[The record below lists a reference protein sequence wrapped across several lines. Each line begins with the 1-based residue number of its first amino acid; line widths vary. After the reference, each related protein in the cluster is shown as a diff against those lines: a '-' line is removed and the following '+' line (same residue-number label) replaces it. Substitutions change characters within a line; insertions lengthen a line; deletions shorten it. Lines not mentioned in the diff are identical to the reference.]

1 MRKLKLLFALLA
13 LIVGGSNSALAYTV
27 DDLTSAGWTKVTSIT
42 DVDNYYYV
50 FIDAGTSNYAMGR
63 LSYGTDR
70 PVYMPLAD
78 PLGFAGAVWYLGT
91 DNDKYTIKNLG
102 DDKFFISGTA
112 GWNDSMN
119 DNQYTDEGR
128 FTFTLNSGKYDIQSV
143 KTNSY
148 VGPWNND
155 NKVSLSNGYENV
167 AANKDVSQAP
177 GFYLYSMARSE
188 YNAKRITASWLTSHG
203 WSQVTD
209 NSALG
214 NASNYYL
221 IIEKVSFGYALA
233 RTTNGRPA
241 SKSLSNPFATPNEL
255 WLTAAHGSGYTFQ
268 NVIDN
273 TYFTSAA
280 GDWNTSMSNTP
291 NADIIATLNDGI
303 YTLSAGGTSSI
314 GHWRDD
320 AFFPYE
326 NENVAANKS
335 DANRNSYYIY
345 TISKTDYAT
354 QRAAYIASLAASAT
368 SDAPVD
374 LTNFVFNNSD
384 FALLGKFGWTVSG
397 SWGNQQTGNGAYET
411 WNSNNVSVTQELTG
425 LPGGKYQLSVQ
436 MVSGDAGR
444 VPYLYAS
451 ADDEY
456 TANVTQQATTNTY
469 DGMRDEIAADPSY
482 GLITVT
488 PYSSNGTIT
497 VGMKAP
503 SGWVVFD
510 NFKLKYYGPTLG
522 STAVELP
529 NGGDM
534 VADTWYY
541 FDIAVAGDNYLATA
555 TTLGDIICTTDGNTL
570 LSDATGTITLKATDN
585 FLSAGRYYVKSSS
598 ANNLVVEA
606 ASYSYSVSS
615 ATADMAYIQSGN
627 TVTVSFDCSTNN
639 PGATLDMDFSGV
651 TFNSAAISVT
661 STANGFTFTVPGG
674 VTANTEYTL
683 AIPAKAIG
691 YEDGKTYNAAQDIT
705 LKTPAVF
712 DGTYFFKVENT
723 GALKGQYLSRG
734 KNYGTHAT
742 IDKYGLAIKVATDA
756 QNKTTLKPYDTDRY
770 YRMDGNGYDCWADN
784 TDNDDRAKFNLI
796 VYNNHILIHGIT
808 SGRADD
814 YFKYN
819 DSDVDE
825 TTKVWGDSHGTD
837 GSNGNAIEFSL
848 EDAAAHATAMQT
860 MKDNQAASAAAA
872 AYASGNY
879 ASLNGITTVAALEA
893 ELTANYIQGDFVS
906 PSAIES
912 VLEKYEGTQPGSAN
926 TVETVYSNTINI
938 TEPGFYKFSMQA
950 FYRASNNDRTK
961 AMHEAGIDFNP
972 VVLFFGDAQT
982 QIKSVYDE
990 SSATA
995 LSDDWGNLEYKGAYY
1010 PNNMAASLKAFQND
1024 EYHNDV
1030 WFYAAA
1036 AGTYTYGVKYLGFA
1050 NANAQWFIYSPESVT
1065 ITSYAAAADA
1075 TDYDN
1080 LAKAIS
1086 EAEGKVIG
1094 FEEGEYAPYNNI
1106 DAVAFIA
1113 TAKAIDTEATNSKLL
1128 IQSAITALSEWTVNE
1143 EELNAFYDGDF
1154 SECAED
1160 NASPLDYTPAGW
1172 TASDNMRMMLKNTET
1187 YPGLVDASAKS
1198 AMMSWSGGI
1207 TYGET
1212 TGYTMPLKA
1221 NTIYKLTFKAAG
1233 WNDETR
1239 SGITVS
1245 VLNTEDGMAAQN
1257 LGTPDRDIKAAQTWN
1272 TAGMTSY
1279 EVLFVTGA
1287 AGNYVFHVQSGNNMV
1302 LTDFEIKKA
1311 ASQVLEF
1318 ADGSVPTYA
1327 PGTYPT
1333 VKISR
1338 TLTENKWATA
1348 IYPFEVSGV
1357 ESIAVLSSYDNANN
1371 AVGFSSADYSEANKP
1386 FLMKSSATMNNIE
1399 LKDVVVEAAIAKNDV
1414 KEPLSFI
1421 GVYKETEVG
1430 RGENVKNFVLK
1441 DNTIYRVGDNAATIN
1456 PYRAYF
1462 QVDQPGEEA
1471 RLKFFINGQQ
1481 TTDIEGVK
1489 AEKSLNGVIY
1499 NLNGQRVE
1507 KANKGLYISNGKKV
1521 VLK

>member
-13 LIVGGSNSALAYTV
+13 LIVGGSNSAWGQASFNHTYTEGATVAAGGDYFLYNIGAKQFLTSGLNWGTRATV
-27 DDLTSAGWTKVTSIT
+27 DNSGRVLTLTLSDGKYTIYTQHLSLNERTDGKAGYLTTNGY
-42 DVDNYYYV
+42 VDT
-50 FIDAGTSNYAMGR
+50 GTSDANWEF
-63 LSYGTDR
+63 T
-70 PVYMPLAD
+70 PVNVEGYTNA
-78 PLGFAGAVWYLGT
+78 
-91 DNDKYTIKNLG
+91 YTIKNSDTQYLFFDPTSEGCAVNVGSNTANNNSYWLLIPKTARENAG
-102 DDKFFISGTA
+102 DYSQYLINTQMNCPWELKTWSGSTANNSDVIAVGGEATNRCGEKYHVVKDIYQNIKATLPNGRYKFFAQAFWRQDGSAA
-112 GWNDSMN
+112 GPVL
-119 DNQYTDEGR
+119 Y
-128 FTFTLNSGKYDIQSV
+128 
-143 KTNSY
+143 
-148 VGPWNND
+148 
-155 NKVSLSNGYENV
+155 
-167 AANKDVSQAP
+167 ANKDANTLAV
-177 GFYLYSMARSE
+177 F
-188 YNAKRITASWLTSHG
+188 NA
-203 WSQVTD
+203 
-209 NSALG
+209 
-214 NASNYYL
+214 
-221 IIEKVSFGYALA
+221 
-233 RTTNGRPA
+233 NG
-241 SKSLSNPFATPNEL
+241 EG
-255 WLTAAHGSGYTFQ
+255 TAANMAGA
-268 NVIDN
+268 
-273 TYFTSAA
+273 SA
-280 GDWNTSMSNTP
+280 SF
-291 NADIIATLNDGI
+291 
-303 YTLSAGGTSSI
+303 SAGLYVNSVET
-314 GHWRDD
+314 
-320 AFFPYE
+320 F
-326 NENVAANKS
+326 VS
-335 DANRNSYYIY
+335 DGELKVGINI
-345 TISKTDYAT
+345 TD
-354 QRAAYIASLAASAT
+354 
-368 SDAPVD
+368 
-374 LTNFVFNNSD
+374 
-384 FALLGKFGWTVSG
+384 G
-397 SWGNQQTGNGAYET
+397 SQ
-411 WNSNNVSVTQELTG
+411 
-425 LPGGKYQLSVQ
+425 
-436 MVSGDAGR
+436 
-444 VPYLYAS
+444 
-451 ADDEY
+451 
-456 TANVTQQATTNTY
+456 
-469 DGMRDEIAADPSY
+469 
-482 GLITVT
+482 
-488 PYSSNGTIT
+488 
-497 VGMKAP
+497 
-503 SGWVVFD
+503 WVIFD
-510 NFKLKYYGPTLG
+510 NFVLNYLG
-522 STAVELP
+522 QCVMDYAVALP
-529 NGGDM
+529 DGGDM

-541 FDIAVAGDNYLATA
+541 FDIAADADNYTATA
-555 TTLGDIICTTDGNTL
+555 TTLGDIICTTDGYALTSAVAGNVNLTAENN
-570 LSDATGTITLKATDN
+570 SLKAQ
-585 FLSAGRYYVKSSS
+585 RYYVKSSS
-598 ANNLVVEA
+598 ANNLVVDVA
-606 ASYSYSVSS
+606 AYSYSIGEAS
-615 ATADMAYIQSGN
+615 ANANYVQTGN
-627 TVTVSFDCSTNN
+627 TVTVSYTVSTNN
-639 PGATLDMDFSGV
+639 PSAELTQDYSGV
-651 TFNSAAISVT
+651 TFGGNAIACT
-661 STANGFTFTVPGG
+661 PTASGFTFTVPT
-674 VTANTEYTL
+674 VTVNTDYTL
-683 AIPAKAIG
+683 SIPAGAIK
-691 YEDGKTYNAAQDIT
+691 YDADNQNAAQNIT

-712 DGTYFFKVENT
+712 DGTYFFKVENA

-784 TDNDDRAKFNLI
+784 TDNDDRAKFNL
-796 VYNNHILIHGIT
+796 VLYNNHILIHGIT

-825 TTKVWGDSHGTD
+825 TTKVLGDSHGTD

-912 VLEKYEGTQPGSAN
+912 VLEKYQGTQPNSAN

-950 FYRASNNDRTK
+950 FYRAGDNNRTQ

-1010 PNNMAASLKAFQND
+1010 PNNMVASLKAFQND

-1075 TDYDN
+1075 TDYEN

-1094 FEEGEYAPYNNI
+1094 FEEGEYAPYNNV

-1198 AMMSWSGGI
+1198 AMMSWGGGI

-1318 ADGSVPTYA
+1318 ADGLVPTYA

-1348 IYPFEVSGV
+1348 IYPFALSHKDVEIVVLNDYLMDNDEVYF
-1357 ESIAVLSSYDNANN
+1357 EPANN
-1371 AVGFSSADYSEANKP
+1371 SVVNKP
-1386 FLMKSSATMNNIE
+1386 FLMKSSATMNEIE
-1399 LKDVVVEAAIAKNDV
+1399 LNNVAVAKAEAIVDDKDE
-1414 KEPLSFI
+1414 LSFI

-1441 DNTIYRVGDNAATIN
+1441 DNTIYRVGDYAATIN

-1462 QVDQPGEEA
+1462 QINQPGEEA

-1489 AEKSLNGVIY
+1489 AEKNLNGVIY